1 VSPMRRL
8 AFLPLLLLLLLVAV
22 PAAGASTV
30 EPRIVGG
37 TQVSAGAYPFMAALL
52 DHGVAST
59 YLAQFCGGSLIAP
72 RTVLTAE
79 HCVEGETAASID
91 VLVGT
96 NHLAAPGETPSGGRI
111 PVSAIAIAPGNDFA
125 TLNNDVAI
133 LILAHAPSAGTLTG
147 TIAPVDPT
155 ADAGSLQPGDP
166 ATVIGWGDT
175 TNGLGEFPQD
185 LLQTDVLFASDQE
198 CASAYGATFIAS
210 SMLCADWPPVNAHD
224 SCSGDSGGPLF
235 TTVSG
240 TRRQAGVVSF
250 GHGCAE
256 PGFPGVYARLA
267 APQLH
272 SFVTE
277 FIAAGSPP
285 ANVSPP
291 AIAGSRFV
299 GHPLTCLPGGWTGLG
314 LSFSYQWVRAVGF
327 SATPVASGQV
337 YTPTASDA
345 GSFLECR
352 VTAKNAVG
360 TSAATSAPVLIAN
373 PPSQPVRDTHA
384 PRARL
389 LSRRC
394 ARHRCR
400 VRILVVDPPPSLGIA
415 SVRGILAS
423 RNRVR
428 CRRAVDRLDHRRCY
442 SRVRRRTLRPGSRDQ
457 RIWTFRTPKLRRG
470 RHVLTVALRDR
481 AGNRRPRALR
491 VRLNQ

>member
-277 FIAAGSPP
+277 FIAAGRRRPTCPLRRSRDR
-285 ANVSPP
+285 
-291 AIAGSRFV
+291 GS
-299 GHPLTCLPGGWTGLG
+299 
-314 LSFSYQWVRAVGF
+314 
-327 SATPVASGQV
+327 SATP
-337 YTPTASDA
+337 
-345 GSFLECR
+345 
-352 VTAKNAVG
+352 
-360 TSAATSAPVLIAN
+360 
-373 PPSQPVRDTHA
+373 
-384 PRARL
+384 
-389 LSRRC
+389 
-394 ARHRCR
+394 
-400 VRILVVDPPPSLGIA
+400 
-415 SVRGILAS
+415 
-423 RNRVR
+423 
-428 CRRAVDRLDHRRCY
+428 
-442 SRVRRRTLRPGSRDQ
+442 
-457 RIWTFRTPKLRRG
+457 
-470 RHVLTVALRDR
+470 
-481 AGNRRPRALR
+481 
-491 VRLNQ
+491 

>member
-1 VSPMRRL
+1 MRRL
-8 AFLPLLLLLLLVAV
+8 ALLSLVPLALLVVV
-22 PAAGASTV
+22 PAAGASTR
-30 EPRIVGG
+30 EPRVVGG
-37 TQVSAGAYPFMAALL
+37 TQAPAGAYPFMAALL

-79 HCVEGETAASID
+79 HCVEGQSAASID

-96 NHLAAPGETPSGGRI
+96 GHLAAPGEAASGERI
-111 PVSAIAIAPGNDFA
+111 PVSAIAVAPGNDFS

-133 LILAHAPSAGTLTG
+133 LLLAHAPSAGALTG

-175 TNGLGEFPQD
+175 TNGLGQFPQD
-185 LLQTDVLFASDQE
+185 LRQTDVLFASDQE
-198 CASAYGATFIAS
+198 CASAYGARFTPS

-235 TTVSG
+235 ITVSG
-240 TRRQAGVVSF
+240 ARRQAGVVSF

-272 SFVTE
+272 SFVTG
-277 FIAAGSPP
+277 FIAVGSPP

-291 AIAGSRFV
+291 AIAGSRLV

-314 LSFSYQWVRAVGF
+314 LSFSYQWLRAVGF
-327 SATPVASGQV
+327 SATPVGSGQV

-352 VTAKNAVG
+352 VTARNAVG
-360 TSAATSAPVLIAN
+360 SSAATSAPVLVAN
-373 PPSQPVRDTHA
+373 PPSQPVRDTRP

-400 VRILVVDPPPSLGIA
+400 VRVLVVDPPPSLGIA

-428 CRRAVDRLDHRRCY
+428 CRRAADRLRHRRCY
-442 SRVRRRTLRPGSRDQ
+442 SRLRRRALRASSRDR

-470 RHVLTVALRDR
+470 RHVLTVALRDK